1 MMIDAIKA
9 LRDDTGVLAEAG
21 IEGKLDVRADASKHG
36 GDFRKIV
43 DGVNGLL
50 DAVAGPINVTAE
62 YVDRISKGDIPEKI
76 TDKYKGDFNEIKNNL
91 NILIDA
97 LNGLINEATAMEKA
111 AAAGELDTR
120 ADISQYNGAWANI
133 VQGLNNTLE
142 GVVVPLRDIGG
153 VLDKMAAGD
162 LKAQVVNEYQGD
174 YNVLKVACNELGVQ
188 LTGVQKVLDDLQAAI
203 VEGKLDTRGDASG
216 FKGEIAGMVD
226 GINGVIDAMVGP
238 INVTAEYVDRI
249 SKGDIPEKIT
259 DEYRGDFNEV
269 KNNLNVCIDAINAL
283 VDDAAMLAEAGIE
296 GKLDARADAS
306 KHGGDFRKIVEGV
319 NELLDAVVGP
329 LNVAAEYVDRISRG
343 DIPEKITDE
352 YRGDFNE
359 IKNNLNTMID
369 RVGAQISN
377 LTSIPTPIMTID
389 KEFNVTY
396 MNTVG
401 AKLVGLTPEQ
411 CEGKKCYDLLKTP
424 HCQTSECRC
433 TQAMQRDEI
442 VTGETVADPN
452 GLNMPIQYTGAP
464 IKDRDGNMIGALEYV
479 VDITKTKEAMDD
491 ASEKVEYLNNVP
503 TPVMVIDKEMN
514 VRFMNP
520 AGAAAVGR
528 APEACVGQ
536 KCFSLFNTEHCNT
549 AECRTAKAM
558 QENGTFTGDTVAKL
572 PSGDLPIRYT
582 GAPIKDAAGNV
593 IGGLEYVTDI
603 SEEAQTVAEVGD
615 LVEAALA
622 GNLDARGNPDNYSI
636 IGFKNIVQGLNDTLD
651 AVVGPIN
658 EVVRIVNA
666 YSEGKLDAR
675 VEIDAQGEF
684 KALGETLDQFGEDL
698 QAIITEVARLAGMA
712 ADGDLTVEAEVEAK
726 GEFND
731 LVNSVNALTGVLSD
745 TVVSARGVGGKVLG
759 TAQQLASAAEEMNTG
774 MEQLASA
781 SQQVAEGSQKLAEL
795 AQETARNIEDV
806 AAQIDQ
812 TSVNASKSAE
822 KGQNAVQISHEVQE
836 AAQKTLEGL
845 AAIQEGITKTS
856 TTVSEMNTAIEK
868 VGEMGNVITD
878 VAGQTNMLGLNAAI
892 EAARAG
898 EAGRGFAVV
907 ADAVKN
913 LAEKVKDAAGES
925 GVAISHIQESGK
937 NAIGVSKTAVEE
949 ATRGGELMHTALE
962 GVDKVTGA
970 IDEVSAMVQEID
982 SGAKHVA
989 EVIKKVVAGMD
1000 EVASVSEESA
1010 SASEESSSAVQ
1021 QQTSVI
1027 QELTSE
1033 TQGLADIAQELMDE
1047 LNRFTVR
1054 EAEA

>member
-1 MMIDAIKA
+1 MNISKNMAASRKLMAGFALVLLLILLEKSIGYLEYVAASSASTAIASFVIAAIIMGVVNALILSRVITRSLNPVMVGANNIRNAGVGYGVLCASGIVTTPGSASAAEEKNEEPPVEQEKENLQEEPEESDRERQSLEDIKLIDQLTREEGEAVSNTAPSDGRMDSQQDQLADQKNRIEELNNEIEGGKSEMEECEERLDELTTENEYLKTQIRDFVPLMKSLAEGDLTKRAAKTTDDELGELADAYNDTVENIQA
-9 LRDDTGVLAEAG
+9 LAEDAGVLAEAG

-43 DGVNGLL
+43 DGVNDTL
-50 DAVAGPINVTAE
+50 DAVIGPLNVA
-62 YVDRISKGDIPEKI
+62 
-76 TDKYKGDFNEIKNNL
+76 
-91 NILIDA
+91 
-97 LNGLINEATAMEKA
+97 
-111 AAAGELDTR
+111 
-120 ADISQYNGAWANI
+120 
-133 VQGLNNTLE
+133 
-142 GVVVPLRDIGG
+142 
-153 VLDKMAAGD
+153 
-162 LKAQVVNEYQGD
+162 
-174 YNVLKVACNELGVQ
+174 
-188 LTGVQKVLDDLQAAI
+188 
-203 VEGKLDTRGDASG
+203 
-216 FKGEIAGMVD
+216 
-226 GINGVIDAMVGP
+226 
-238 INVTAEYVDRI
+238 AEYVDRI

-259 DEYRGDFNEV
+259 DEYKGDFNEV
-269 KNNLNVCIDAINAL
+269 
-283 VDDAAMLAEAGIE
+283 
-296 GKLDARADAS
+296 
-306 KHGGDFRKIVEGV
+306 
-319 NELLDAVVGP
+319 
-329 LNVAAEYVDRISRG
+329 
-343 DIPEKITDE
+343 
-352 YRGDFNE
+352 
-359 IKNNLNTMID
+359 KNNLNTMID

-389 KEFNVTY
+389 REFNVTY

-401 AKLVGLTPEQ
+401 ARLVGLTPEQ
-411 CEGKKCYDLLKTP
+411 CEGKKCYDLFKTP

-514 VRFMNP
+514 VQFMNP

-795 AQETARNIEDV
+795 AQETARNVEDV

-822 KGQNAVQISHEVQE
+822 KGQAAVQISHEVQE

-856 TTVSEMNTAIEK
+856 ETVSEMNTAIER
-868 VGEMGNVITD
+868 VDEMGNTITD

-925 GVAISHIQESGK
+925 GVAIEHIQESGK
-937 NAIGVSKTAVEE
+937 NAIDVSKTAVEE
-949 ATRGGELMHTALE
+949 ATRGGELLHVAVN
-962 GVDKVTGA
+962 GVGKSVEA
-970 IDEVSAMVQEID
+970 MDEVSAMVQEID

-1000 EVASVSEESA
+1000 EVASISEESA

-1021 QQTSVI
+1021 QQTSAI